1 MLLFRDILLCI
12 IRLNLSINIQWL
24 HSSDTNS
31 LFPDATFN
39 LCVAIPV
46 GLVRIMSTPSD
57 LFYSPYAQNICNS
70 SFINDLSYLSESIL
84 QMASEFHNG
93 IYTSHNFSNYF
104 SFEIQTQNMVGRK
117 GFNLFTIWIHI

>member
-12 IRLNLSINIQWL
+12 LRINLSINIQWL
-24 HSSDTNS
+24 LSPATNS

-57 LFYSPYAQNICNS
+57 LFYAPYAQNICNS
-70 SFINDLSYLSESIL
+70 SFINDLNYISVSIL
-84 QMASEFHNG
+84 EIASEFHNR
-93 IYTSHNFSNYF
+93 IYISHNFSNYF
-104 SFEIQTQNMVGRK
+104 SFEIQTQNNCITEG
-117 GFNLFTIWIHI
+117 I